1 MNSLC
6 SLLSTTASD
15 RRGGLLLRHCGG
27 VGVGYSTENLCD
39 LFIALTTNRHRVAH
53 AHHLK
58 ELHDVA
64 IAKADAAVRS
74 GVTDRVRLVGSVDAK
89 AFLAEA
95 DPSWADGVVAARRD
109 DRTRVV
115 VSRVSEA
122 IDDLEFAGGTWADR
136 RSN

>member
-1 MNSLC
+1 
-6 SLLSTTASD
+6 
-15 RRGGLLLRHCGG
+15 
-27 VGVGYSTENLCD
+27 
-39 LFIALTTNRHRVAH
+39 
-53 AHHLK
+53 
-58 ELHDVA
+58 LHDVA

-122 IDDLEFAGGTWADR
+122 IDDLEFAGGAWADR
-136 RSN
+136 SSNRDWKSANNLVIFEDCQFPVGNTDNDLPMNRRGRGGA